1 MRQAQESLER
11 EMAVCQRVTTSQ
23 LEEVDLWTNDELKPV
38 NVAKEMTLGGKMAM
52 IKLLK
57 EFRDM
62 FA

>member
-1 MRQAQESLER
+1 
-11 EMAVCQRVTTSQ
+11 MAVCQRVTTSQ